1 MELPVISLRSEATST
16 MEVDDAFFG
25 VEPRQDILQRMVVY
39 QLAKRRAGTHKVK
52 NRGEI
57 ARTTAKM
64 YKQKGTGRAR
74 HGSARVAQFRGGGR
88 AFGPHPRDHAI
99 DLPKRVRRL
108 AMRHALAAKAR
119 AGQLYVLED
128 ATLDAPKTKPLAA
141 RLASLPFESAF
152 VVAGHEIDGNLKLAA
167 RNIPKVEVVPSA
179 GANVY
184 DILRRD
190 ALVIAK
196 ESLEQLQERV
206 A

>member
-16 MEVDDAFFG
+16 IEVDDAFFD
-25 VEPRQDILQRMVVY
+25 VEPRADILQRMVVY

-52 NRGEI
+52 NRGEV

-74 HGSARVAQFRGGGR
+74 HGASRVPQFRGGGR
-88 AFGPHPRDHAI
+88 AFGPHPRDHAV

-108 AMRHALAAKAR
+108 ALRHALAAKAR
-119 AGQLYVLED
+119 AGQLYVLDD

-141 RLASLPFESAF
+141 RLRALPFDSAF
-152 VVAGHEIDGNLKLAA
+152 VVAGHAVDGNLKLAS

-196 ESLEQLQERV
+196 ESLEQLQERL

>member
-1 MELPVISLRSEATST
+1 MELPVISLRSDATST
-16 MEVDDAFFG
+16 MEIDDAFLAI
-25 VEPRQDILQRMVVY
+25 EPRADILQRMVVY

-52 NRGEI
+52 TRGEI

-99 DLPKRVRRL
+99 DLPKKVRRL
-108 AMRHALAAKAR
+108 ALRHALAAKAR
-119 AGQLYVLED
+119 AGQLYVLDD
-128 ATLDAPKTKPLAA
+128 ATLDEPKTKPLAA
-141 RLASLPFESAF
+141 RLRELPFTSAF
-152 VVAGHEIDGNLKLAA
+152 VVAGHEVDGNLKLAA
-167 RNIPKVEVVPSA
+167 RNIPRVEVVASA

-196 ESLEQLQERV
+196 ESLAQLQERL